1 MNLHELSPAPGSKR
15 ASVRVGRGLGSG
27 LGKTS
32 GNCLLYT
39 SPSPRDA

>member
-27 LGKTS
+27 LVKHLAKVKKDK
-32 GNCLLYT
+32 N
-39 SPSPRDA
+39 PAPAA